1 MIGLIGE
8 AKRRERL
15 AKRFGEARLEC
26 LLEAVELVP
35 FACVVLLC
43 LGLCP
48 FVCLAGVAVY
58 HSMFDPNAVE
68 VASRLDM

>member
-35 FACVVLLC
+35 FACVVPSLPGSL
-43 LGLCP
+43 P
-48 FVCLAGVAVY
+48 F
-58 HSMFDPNAVE
+58 
-68 VASRLDM
+68 RLPCRSCRLSLDV